1 MPVLQDYSIVQKLGV
16 IVSDNSGTN
25 DTLCWEI
32 EAYLFKEELLQWD
45 STYWQLCCMGHI
57 INLAVQAF
65 LFHNSIEIEK
75 LESYDNLEAAGQFQ
89 NNNKMRKKFQLLR
102 PLSKLYNIIVKIWSS
117 ASCTAEFLDLAG
129 RMISL
134 NNCTR

>member
-1 MPVLQDYSIVQKLGV
+1 
-16 IVSDNSGTN
+16 
-25 DTLCWEI
+25 
-32 EAYLFKEELLQWD
+32 
-45 STYWQLCCMGHI
+45 MGHI

-102 PLSKLYNIIVKIWSS
+102 PLSKLYNIIVK
-117 ASCTAEFLDLAG
+117 
-129 RMISL
+129 M
-134 NNCTR
+134 